1 VVYAHKIVVG
11 RPYHNKTELQTK
23 KIVPRATY
31 QKIRDK
37 MWTPVYRPF
46 RRVSPRA

>member
-1 VVYAHKIVVG
+1 VSLRVAQAVAMQARKDG
-11 RPYHNKTELQTK
+11 LTE
-23 KIVPRATY
+23 PMDAGEMY